1 VYGKLIT
8 TKSSI
13 GINMVKPQRY
23 KNIVDDG
30 SKVNDVNLKN
40 SHAQNREVSPNIACS
55 SLNIEKFKNNS
66 SGLVFS
72 INNKSFNK
80 KVTTAY
86 ANQPLQSDLS
96 IDNLFGLSNH
106 IYHAV
111 VNKIEN
117 SNFKVK
123 DSSNNK
129 FFSFEEYFTNIDKN
143 IKEHLKVGEER
154 IYYGKV
160 VVFEDVYQTSPVFR
174 LSFHSLKDA
183 DFQLKFKAHSNTH
196 HPEIKKLYNLLLQI
210 PSKYKKRVA
219 KNSGRYTLGK
229 SVFIRGVLKENTTNL
244 YFTDIK
250 DIWLCD
256 ADNKYD
262 KMFELKQFS

>member
-1 VYGKLIT
+1 
-8 TKSSI
+8 
-13 GINMVKPQRY
+13 MVKPQRY
-23 KNIVDDG
+23 KNNIDNE
-30 SKVNDVNLKN
+30 SKVNDINLSN
-40 SHAQNREVSPNIACS
+40 SHAKNHKVSTNVACS
-55 SLNIEKFKNNS
+55 SINIEKFNNNS

-80 KVTTAY
+80 KQTSVY
-86 ANQPLQSDLS
+86 ANQPLQADLS
-96 IDNLFGLSNH
+96 IDNLFSLSNN

-123 DSSNNK
+123 DNESNK
-129 FFSFEEYFTNIDKN
+129 FFSLAEYFTNIDKN
-143 IKEHLKVGEER
+143 IKDHLTVNEER

-229 SVFIRGVLKENTTNL
+229 SVFIRGVLKENATNM